1 MVMYNVSSDSS
12 SSNSLYWL
20 EIKQASAQSPYI
32 QGYLKQGTKIYYPR
46 TSSPITTNLQS
57 TTDGYLVTSN
67 GEVKISVNEE
77 DLEV

>member
-1 MVMYNVSSDSS
+1 MYHNELHILGSGVNGNYKKHYSILAG
-12 SSNSLYWL
+12 NL
-20 EIKQASAQSPYI
+20 I
-32 QGYLKQGTKIYYPR
+32 QGYLKQGTKIYYPQ

-67 GEVKISVNEE
+67 GEVKISVNKE